1 MNDQT
6 ELEQEIIASILTKP
20 ELFLVVRISE
30 RWFTNPDYKI
40 VFEAISKS
48 GGSFSSIFEI
58 AKIILDMGYEQISVS
73 RLTEIKNSIATT
85 EHFRSKVQLLET
97 SYLETNLREL
107 SFEYSKSPR
116 TETLSAMVDYAMLLQ
131 SKSVKSE
138 SGSMVEVINQYEK
151 NLYEDLPDR
160 TIKTYWQFDNAFG
173 GLYPGMLFTIG
184 ARPGVG
190 KTAFAVVNLVLKALH
205 RNQGLSVDIF
215 TLEMQRRELLLR
227 YASNLTGINGYRL
240 RKPNSILTDAE
251 KVKVKEQLEY
261 LKGFDLKVY
270 DQTFDLHSIIYQIR
284 DHVTTSGNPLHLV
297 VIDYLGLI
305 TLKQASGRVEPR
317 LRIEEIT
324 RQLKLLANE
333 LGIVIVLL
341 SQLNRGIE
349 ARQDKT
355 PVLGDLRESG
365 SIEQDSNVVGFLY
378 KDPAEERNRINFI
391 IRKNREGQ
399 LAQIRFKY
407 NGDTMHFEEIS
418 DY

>member
-20 ELFLVVRISE
+20 ELFRVVRISE

-227 YASNLTGINGYRL
+227 YASNLTGINGYERTIYEVVNSL
-240 RKPNSILTDAE
+240 RK
-251 KVKVKEQLEY
+251 
-261 LKGFDLKVY
+261 KGVPVCAKRSGEDRGYFIA
-270 DQTFDLHSIIYQIR
+270 QTEEERIEGLSAYKSQVQDMA
-284 DHVTTSGNPLHLV
+284 T
-297 VIDYLGLI
+297 LI
-305 TLKQASGRVEPR
+305 TQ
-317 LRIEEIT
+317 
-324 RQLKLLANE
+324 
-333 LGIVIVLL
+333 
-341 SQLNRGIE
+341 IE
-349 ARQDKT
+349 AA
-355 PVLGDLRESG
+355 DLENWMA
-365 SIEQDSNVVGFLY
+365 SIQRV
-378 KDPAEERNRINFI
+378 
-391 IRKNREGQ
+391 
-399 LAQIRFKY
+399 
-407 NGDTMHFEEIS
+407 
-418 DY
+418 

>member
-20 ELFLVVRISE
+20 ELFRVVRISE

-40 VFEAISKS
+40 VFEAITKS

-58 AKIILDMGYEQISVS
+58 AKIILDMGHEQISVS

-85 EHFRSKVQLLET
+85 EHFRSKAQLLET

-138 SGSMVEVINQYEK
+138 SGFMVEVINQYEK

-378 KDPAEERNRINFI
+378 KDPAEDRNRINFI

-407 NGDTMHFEEIS
+407 NGDTMKFEEIS